1 MAPSPSADGR
11 LQAEEATLLLDL
23 ADDAIVNGL
32 RRRPTNEP
40 DLEDLPPVL
49 REPRGA
55 FVTLTVHGQLN
66 GCIGSID
73 GDEPLGHAVGRLARS
88 AAFSDWRLPPLR
100 AADYLSLTIEVSLL
114 SPLEP
119 IPATSREEVLDHVQ
133 PSVHGLVISAGRR
146 RGIFLP
152 AVWEK
157 VPEPDAFLDHLQLK
171 AGLSP
176 RTWPEAMEAWRFTV
190 EKLSRRAG
198 ERSAPWHAA

>member
-32 RRRPTNEP
+32 RRRPP
-40 DLEDLPPVL
+40 ALEDLPPVL
-49 REPRGA
+49 RQPRGA
-55 FVTLTVHGQLN
+55 FVTLTVDGQLN
-66 GCIGSID
+66 GCIGSVE

-88 AAFSDWRLPPLR
+88 AAFSDRRLPPLR
-100 AADYLSLTIEVSLL
+100 AADYPSLTIEVSLL

-119 IPATSREEVLDHVQ
+119 IPATTRQEVLDHLQ
-133 PSVHGLVISAGRR
+133 PAVHGLVIASGRR

-152 AVWEK
+152 AVWDK
-157 VPEPDAFLDHLQLK
+157 VPDPEAFLDHLQRK
-171 AGLSP
+171 AGMSP
-176 RTWPEAMEAWRFTV
+176 GAWPDDMEAWRFTV

-198 ERSAPWHAA
+198 ERSTPWRAA